1 MIETN
6 DTQEA
11 RDARECEADMMTALS
26 RLFGEAYLRGR
37 AQGRDDHRRE
47 EIRNEPYGKP
57 YPTEDAGMPGMRCC
71 RRKGHEPPHAD
82 CVGGDGFEC
91 VDPEH
96 LGESNQGPTGT
107 FPDEL
112 VERLGRAEWEAERAV
127 VTWGL
132 PAWELLDADGKRS
145 ELTGVRAILAELA
158 KMRPDWPS
166 EDEIRGPN
174 QMGPNDNGIP
184 GIAAL
189 LRDRI
194 APILAA
200 KDARIATLEAANAIS
215 LGAAKAANEVTNSER
230 QQFDITI
237 GLQKQRIAE
246 LDNLRID
253 ADEKHAIA
261 QQYVLSLEKRRDE
274 LEKQLAEATKVPVVD
289 GKTPGQVGHEAFL
302 MKRFGYLAG
311 PVYGED
317 VNVGEWEAGGS
328 AVLRA
333 FGNGAEALKR
343 VREKLAANQ
352 EPCDGD
358 MAYQVIDAEIA
369 LGIVDE
375 AIQKIEERSGQR
387 EA

>member
-47 EIRNEPYGKP
+47 EIRNEPCGKP

-82 CVGGDGFEC
+82 CVGGDGLEC
-91 VDPEH
+91 VDPGHHSE
-96 LGESNQGPTGT
+96 PTKEPLGT
-107 FPDEL
+107 FSDDL
-112 VERLGRAEWEAERAV
+112 VERMRVAYNEGYGASKTGDHYECARA
-127 VTWGL
+127 GY
-132 PAWELLDADGKRS
+132 
-145 ELTGVRAILAELA
+145 RAILAELA

-375 AIQKIEERSGQR
+375 VIQKIEERSGQR